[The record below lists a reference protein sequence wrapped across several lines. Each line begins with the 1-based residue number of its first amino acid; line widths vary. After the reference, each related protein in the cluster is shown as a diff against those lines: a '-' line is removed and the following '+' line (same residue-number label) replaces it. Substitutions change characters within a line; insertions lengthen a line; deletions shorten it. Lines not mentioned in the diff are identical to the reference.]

1 MNNVL
6 HIFCDN
12 EALTIFKNS
21 SIEGSTI
28 FFEENLI
35 EGPLTKD
42 VFSDKFWT
50 ERYSYFETKY
60 QKLRIDYFDAT
71 IKPIL
76 QLEDLSMYS
85 EVILWL
91 DYTEI
96 SQVNLMA
103 LGGFLAQHFSK
114 STQYFLVCSG
124 KHKGKKELQKLTNYT
139 SEEFSI
145 LENYKVK
152 ITLPNLEFLKN
163 CWDAYVTK
171 NTLFNYGE
179 FSNKFRY
186 LQDSITKIKH

>member
-6 HIFCDN
+6 HIFCN
-12 EALTIFKNS
+12 NKALTIFKNS

-28 FFEENLI
+28 FFDENLI

-42 VFSDKFWT
+42 VFSDNFWS
-50 ERYSYFETKY
+50 ERYSYFETKH
-60 QKLRIDYFDAT
+60 QKMRIDYFDAT

-76 QLEDLSMYS
+76 QLEDLSIYS
-85 EVILWL
+85 EVTLWL
-91 DYTEI
+91 DYTKL
-96 SQVNLMA
+96 SQINLMA
-103 LGGFLAQHFSK
+103 LGCFLAQHFSK
-114 STQYFLVCSG
+114 NTQYFLVCSG

-145 LENYKVK
+145 LYGYKVK

-186 LQDSITKIKH
+186 LQDSLNN